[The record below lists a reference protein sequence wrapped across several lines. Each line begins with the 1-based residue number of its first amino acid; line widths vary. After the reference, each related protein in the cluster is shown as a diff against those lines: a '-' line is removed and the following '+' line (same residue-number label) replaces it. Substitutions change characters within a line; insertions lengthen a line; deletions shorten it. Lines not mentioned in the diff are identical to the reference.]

1 MKKIA
6 VFDFDGT
13 LIKQD
18 SMILFF
24 FKYFKPFSLSGLACG
39 LRLLI
44 DTIKFF
50 LKLYSQ
56 KQYKQKFINLII
68 QSSKIKDIEK
78 LGTDFSEYLLKKI
91 YTDSI
96 KTIKRL
102 EKEGCELVLLSAS
115 PDFYLKKIKTR
126 LGFSNLICT
135 KTQYI
140 NGKIILK
147 ENCFGENKI
156 KLFLEEYQNQNINWK
171 SSYCFSDSISDY
183 RLFSYFGNAFAINNK
198 KLTKINPDINFIKW
212 T

>member
-18 SMILFF
+18 SMILLF
-24 FKYFKPFSLSGLACG
+24 FKYFKPFSLSGLIHG

-56 KQYKQKFINLII
+56 KQYKQKFINSII

-78 LGTDFSEYLLKKI
+78 LGNDFSEYLLKKI

-96 KTIKRL
+96 KTIRRFK
-102 EKEGCELVLLSAS
+102 KEGYELVLLSAS
-115 PDFYLKKIKTR
+115 PDFYLEKIKTI
-126 LGFSNLICT
+126 LGFSSLICT

-156 KLFLEEYQNQNINWK
+156 KLFLDEYQTQNINWK
-171 SSYCFSDSISDY
+171 DSYCFSDSISDY
-183 RLFSYFGNAFAINNK
+183 NLLSYFGNSFAVNNK
-198 KLTKINPDINFIKW
+198 KLIKINPDINFIKW